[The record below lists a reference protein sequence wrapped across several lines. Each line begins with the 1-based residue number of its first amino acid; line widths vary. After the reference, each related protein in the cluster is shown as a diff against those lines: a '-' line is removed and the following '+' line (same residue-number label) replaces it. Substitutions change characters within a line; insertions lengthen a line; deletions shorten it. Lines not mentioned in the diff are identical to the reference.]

1 MTQRFRNCRVCK
13 VEKPIEEMVIAVTST
28 KKIHY
33 KSVCRPCQSISQ
45 KITSRLKLENPYPDE
60 NYRCPICGGDSPKWY
75 LDHDW
80 KTGAFRSWLCNSCN
94 IGLGQ
99 FRDDIDL
106 LNKAIAYLSPTPK
119 WYEHG

>member
-1 MTQRFRNCRVCK
+1 MTQRFRVFRVCK
-13 VEKPIEEMVIAVTST
+13 ENKPIEEMVIAVTST
-28 KKIHY
+28 NKIHY

-45 KITSRLKLENPYPDE
+45 KITSRLKLDNPYPDE

-106 LNKAIAYLSPTPK
+106 LNKAIAYLDRTL
-119 WYEHG
+119 

>member
-1 MTQRFRNCRVCK
+1 MTQRFRVCRVCK
-13 VEKPIEEMVIAVTST
+13 ENKPIEEMVIAVTST

-45 KITSRLKLENPYPDE
+45 KITSRLKIDNPYPDE

-106 LNKAIAYLSPTPK
+106 LNKAIAYLDRTL
-119 WYEHG
+119 

>member
-1 MTQRFRNCRVCK
+1 MQMNRTCRICK
-13 VEKPIEEMVIAVTST
+13 INKPIEEMVIAVTSL

-33 KSVCRPCQSISQ
+33 KSVCKICQSISQ
-45 KITSRLKLENPYPDE
+45 KITSQLKKENEYPNSD
-60 NYRCPICGGDSPKWY
+60 YRCPICGGDSPKWY
-75 LDHDW
+75 LDHSW
-80 KTGAFRSWLCNSCN
+80 ETGEFRAWLCNSCN

-106 LNKAIAYLSPTPK
+106 LNKAIAYLDRIPK